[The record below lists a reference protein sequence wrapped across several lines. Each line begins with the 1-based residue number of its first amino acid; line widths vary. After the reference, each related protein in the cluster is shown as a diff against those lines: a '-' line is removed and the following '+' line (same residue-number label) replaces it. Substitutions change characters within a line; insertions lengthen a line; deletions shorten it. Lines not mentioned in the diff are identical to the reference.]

1 MIRKIFALLMIV
13 AVISFLG
20 FAVENLWLLVTK
32 GYMDNRGM
40 IFPFL
45 IGYGLAVLLIYCLF
59 ATPRKPRFLG
69 KTIQIKRKALR
80 LLFYFFI
87 VMLCICIGEIL
98 LGKLVEKTCHF
109 YWWNYSK
116 LPLHITQY
124 TSIPTSAGFSI
135 LIVIFMNTIFMPLY
149 EYFLSWGD
157 RLLQN
162 TSVILF
168 ILMLS
173 DYIYN
178 AYFMYKKKEMNIRWR
193 IDVKNKKMIFVH

>member
-1 MIRKIFALLMIV
+1 MIRKLFALMMIV

-40 IFPFL
+40 LFPFL

-59 ATPRKPRFLG
+59 GTPRKLCFFE
-69 KTIQIKRKALR
+69 KTIRIKSKLLR

-87 VMLCICIGEIL
+87 VMLCICVGEIL

-109 YWWNYSK
+109 CWWDYSK

-124 TSIPTSAGFSI
+124 TSIPTSAGFSV

-149 EYFLSWGD
+149 EYFLSWED
-157 RLLQN
+157 KLLQN

-168 ILMLS
+168 MLMLS

-178 AYFMYKKKEMNIRWR
+178 AYFMYKKKGMNIRWR
-193 IDVKNKKMIFVH
+193 IDVKNKKRIFVH